1 MGSPSITLRSFIA
14 TTGCLIALI
23 VANQTVH
30 AQGGVTTASSEQK
43 SVASQLSSD
52 EVVNEPGPD
61 AQMVRSPL
69 NQSRWFTRVGYLVV
83 PYHSSATIAT
93 NGQLL
98 SSGTAKASNNMTLTF
113 EVGYEITRDISVS
126 LTSGIPPKPHITGE
140 GAAASL
146 GMLGKVRYGPAFLT
160 GYYRFPNM
168 DRFRPYVGGGAA
180 YAIIFKEFDGS
191 VKNLQVHNDW
201 GSVLQGG
208 VEYEL
213 NSKYTVFVD
222 FKEVW
227 LAVNAHGVL
236 NDGTN
241 VKARVNL
248 NPSLVT
254 VGVKFHLPFGGGHKF
269 LASQEGC
276 Q

>member
-254 VGVKFHLPFGGGHKF
+254 VGVKFHLPFGGGH
-269 LASQEGC
+269 
-276 Q
+276 